1 MQRRKSIFGLVSSEG
16 TWMCVAGGDMFRM
29 GNGRTEDTAVES
41 EWVQDSLWSWAGY
54 PPSASVLSPLT
65 QG

>member
-1 MQRRKSIFGLVSSEG
+1 
-16 TWMCVAGGDMFRM
+16 MCVAGGDMFRM